1 MNDLKKI
8 CKILEEAKTIAVV
21 GISRNPNRTSRN
33 IAEFLVDKGYNVIGV
48 NPSANGESF
57 DGIPVY
63 SSLIEIQEPIDI
75 VDVFRKSE
83 DIPQIIPNVIEVKPK
98 VLWLQQ
104 GIYNDEAVKPAMEK
118 GIEVI
123 QDSCIAVMYSLCKS
137 KSN

>member
-8 CKILEEAKTIAVV
+8 CKILEETKTIAVV

-48 NPSANGESF
+48 NPCANGESF

-83 DIPQIIPNVIEVKPK
+83 DIPQIVPNVLEVKPK